1 MTTTNRPWTKRET
14 QAYRD
19 YILEQDFRIR
29 ALRERS
35 KRMTFTM

>member
-1 MTTTNRPWTKRET
+1 MTTTKRPWTNRET

-19 YILEQDFRIR
+19 YILEQDLRIR

-35 KRMTFTM
+35 KRLTFTM